1 MSQNPLQP
9 EWLKQLS
16 DPYAVLGISVAADD
30 RRILKR
36 YRQMAKLLHPDRYNS
51 GSDADKQ
58 LATQLFARLIN
69 PAYEKL
75 KQQKSRAETMAL
87 LRLSSR
93 SVNLEIAASS
103 KNSLVLEMVQIPA
116 KEIEV
121 FYEQA
126 ISTLAESQY
135 QSLDQF
141 HHLTQQLSELNL
153 LYLRLKTS
161 ELLFR
166 EKRTGLIP
174 AAEAKPIEFIPVPKD
189 VSTPPKNYAHSHYQ
203 RAVEYAKQKNWAQAV
218 QELRDAIKLEG
229 GSSQYHALI
238 GYVYL
243 KQDLPGMA
251 TAHIRQALKLNP
263 EEPLALRCAP
273 LLNLQPEPSPAEET
287 VKTSRIASIFKIFL
301 AKKRPQVKC

>member
-9 EWLKQLS
+9 EWLRQLS

-30 RRILKR
+30 RRVLKR
-36 YRQMAKLLHPDRYNS
+36 YRQMAKLLHPDRYS

-87 LRLSSR
+87 LRLRSR
-93 SVNLEIAASS
+93 SVDLEIAASS
-103 KNSLVLEMVQIPA
+103 QNSLVLKMVQTPA

-126 ISTLAESQY
+126 IANLAESQY
-135 QSLDQF
+135 QSLDHF
-141 HHLTQQLSELNL
+141 HHLTQQLNELNL

-174 AAEAKPIEFIPVPKD
+174 AVEAKPIEFVPVPKD
-189 VSTPPKNYAHSHYQ
+189 VSTPVTNYAHSHYQ
-203 RAVEYAKQKNWAQAV
+203 RAVEYAKQKNWAQTV
-218 QELRDAIKLEG
+218 QELRDALKLEG
-229 GSSQYHALI
+229 NSSQYHALI
-238 GYVYL
+238 GFAYF
-243 KQDLPGMA
+243 KQGLTGMA
-251 TAHIRQALKLNP
+251 TVHVRQALKLNP
-263 EEPLALRCAP
+263 EDPLALKCAP
-273 LLNLQPEPSPAEET
+273 SLNLQPEPSQTEQA
-287 VKTSRIASIFKIFL
+287 VKTSRITGLFNL
-301 AKKRPQVKC
+301 LQAKKHPQVKC